1 MGTSDKPF
9 INLKGFIASNGATD
23 WNTDPYISTIE
34 VAHAF
39 SILPNEMY
47 NTYVEEGCRLYW
59 QELKV
64 IDHEPCPQLFE
75 FIKKRL
81 TEVDI
86 YNFRR
91 ALDIETNTTL

>member
-1 MGTSDKPF
+1 MYGPMLAWGIHQSNQEVALGVSDKPH

-47 NTYVEEGCRLYW
+47 KTYVEKGCRLYW

-64 IDHEPCPQLFE
+64 IDHEPCP
-75 FIKKRL
+75 
-81 TEVDI
+81 
-86 YNFRR
+86 
-91 ALDIETNTTL
+91 